1 MCSSTHINQNSRYIC
16 CVCVSARMH
25 LLACVKSSALDTKI
39 MQPNKE
45 PAMSGDIKQHVDTNS
60 AEFKQGVEAGLNVGK
75 DMKNW
80 QAGNDLGLELKE
92 EVEDDEPVSKSLL
105 KESSIPLFMS
115 DSPEGNKG
123 NAQDEKDE
131 TEE

>member
-1 MCSSTHINQNSRYIC
+1 
-16 CVCVSARMH
+16 
-25 LLACVKSSALDTKI
+25 
-39 MQPNKE
+39 
-45 PAMSGDIKQHVDTNS
+45 MSGDIKQHVDTNS

-80 QAGNDLGLELKE
+80 KAGNELGLELKE
-92 EVEDDEPVSKSLL
+92 EVEGDAAVSQSLS
-105 KESSIPLFMS
+105 KETSIPLFMS
-115 DSPEGNKG
+115 DSTEGNKG

>member
-1 MCSSTHINQNSRYIC
+1 MSE
-16 CVCVSARMH
+16 
-25 LLACVKSSALDTKI
+25 DT
-39 MQPNKE
+39 E
-45 PAMSGDIKQHVDTNS
+45 QHVDTNS
-60 AEFKQGVEAGLNVGK
+60 TEFKQGVEAGLNAGK

-80 QAGNDLGLELKE
+80 KAGNELGQELKAE
-92 EVEDDEPVSKSLL
+92 AEDDEPVAKSPL
-105 KESSIPLFMS
+105 KASSIPLFMS

>member
-1 MCSSTHINQNSRYIC
+1 
-16 CVCVSARMH
+16 
-25 LLACVKSSALDTKI
+25 
-39 MQPNKE
+39 
-45 PAMSGDIKQHVDTNS
+45 MSEDIEQHVDTNS

-75 DMKNW
+75 DLKNW
-80 QAGNDLGLELKE
+80 KAGNELGQELKA
-92 EVEDDEPVSKSLL
+92 EVEDDEPASESLSK
-105 KESSIPLFMS
+105 ETSIPLFMS